1 MLLLSLKQLLP
12 GRILGFLGRRKRAG
26 RRNFWWEITVFVD
39 MTANQTRLGSVNSA
53 GPLLLQRIKN
63 LGAKLQNVLT
73 VSGI

>member
-39 MTANQTRLGSVNSA
+39 MTANQTRLDWDQQISA
-53 GPLLLQRIKN
+53 GLLLLQ
-63 LGAKLQNVLT
+63 
-73 VSGI
+73 